1 MSHCGLAEQVDRL
14 GKRNRSP
21 PRGEKMVVIESNL
34 SCQSP
39 VPNKEET
46 EDCKDDGKDGDDDES
61 SGPAGD
67 EMRRFMGAGGR

>member
-1 MSHCGLAEQVDRL
+1 
-14 GKRNRSP
+14 
-21 PRGEKMVVIESNL
+21 MVVIESNL

-46 EDCKDDGKDGDDDES
+46 EHCKDDGKDGDDDES

-67 EMRRFMGAGGR
+67 EMRRFMGAGGC